1 MSSRVSGS
9 SSSRLRF
16 INKKCDCGRRAAIR
30 CSESKDHK
38 NWLYYNC
45 QDRVCKFF
53 EWAEPVEG
61 HEDNMVGMESR
72 TSHDMEPA
80 MTVEENLYLRA
91 EVMMMKQ
98 RVDTM
103 GRGFSLLGYA
113 VLMLYFLVTFVFVV
127 SHLSGK

>member
-9 SSSRLRF
+9 LSSRLRF
-16 INKKCDCGRRAAIR
+16 INKKCDYGRRAAIR

-72 TSHDMEPA
+72 TSHVLEPTMA
-80 MTVEENLYLRA
+80 MEENFRLGA
-91 EVMMMKQ
+91 EVM
-98 RVDTM
+98 TM
-103 GRGFSLLGYA
+103 NSIGLTL
-113 VLMLYFLVTFVFVV
+113 
-127 SHLSGK
+127 